1 MTGDEHTRCA
11 ALNAAKVATRKQ
23 RSGMI
28 AYRLAMA
35 FDIEHAMGDDSGA
48 ELPIQRLLTLKKDIE
63 AKNWSLAEA
72 ARERDRLSELEP
84 EYLEALNRADPSV
97 FERKHPELF

>member
-1 MTGDEHTRCA
+1 MCRPQRRKGCYQKTKIRNDCLSVSDGFRHRTRH
-11 ALNAAKVATRKQ
+11 
-23 RSGMI
+23 G
-28 AYRLAMA
+28 
-35 FDIEHAMGDDSGA
+35 MGDDSGA

-63 AKNWSLAEA
+63 AKNWSLADA